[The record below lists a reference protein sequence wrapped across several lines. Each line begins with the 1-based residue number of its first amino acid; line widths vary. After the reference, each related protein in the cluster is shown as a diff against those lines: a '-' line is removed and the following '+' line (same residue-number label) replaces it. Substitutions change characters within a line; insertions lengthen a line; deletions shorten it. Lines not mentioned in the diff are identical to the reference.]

1 MKTNT
6 NNRPQ
11 HVRLMLLE
19 QMPAQVRHLVA
30 SSTAL
35 DTPSGNAH
43 GFVWTHHNDDQNGQ
57 QSSCMS
63 SRPMVAAAS
72 GDAMY
77 EAICMA
83 I

>member
-1 MKTNT
+1 MMKTNT

-35 DTPSGNAH
+35 DLLHQA
-43 GFVWTHHNDDQNGQ
+43 
-57 QSSCMS
+57 ML
-63 SRPMVAAAS
+63 MVSYGRITMTIKMAS
-72 GDAMY
+72 KVVV
-77 EAICMA
+77 
-83 I
+83 